1 MLHSVNVIRQ
11 VNETICQCSQATFW
25 SVITVKVLEA
35 NTKGCEVLASSKDY
49 AVTN

>member
-1 MLHSVNVIRQ
+1 MLVGY
-11 VNETICQCSQATFW
+11 FL
-25 SVITVKVLEA
+25 SVITVKKLEA